1 MKNQTVKEPKN
12 IETPTILVC
21 VDSSNACKMTLR
33 YACYKAR
40 KRGFAVQILSI
51 MDNSYKNL
59 LFASKAIGKEKRSN
73 LEKHLSNLIDDMNKE
88 IGIIPSISI
97 REGEIAEQIIKEIKE
112 TPSCT
117 MLILGK
123 SQNSLSDNT
132 VLPNISRQIGGKI
145 KVPVVIVPENIGEDY
160 LQNLV

>member
-1 MKNQTVKEPKN
+1 MKNQNTKN

-21 VDSSNACKMTLR
+21 VDSSNACKTTLR
-33 YACYKAR
+33 YACYKAK

-51 MDNSYKNL
+51 MDGSYKNL
-59 LFASKAIGKEKRSN
+59 LFASKAIGKEKRAN
-73 LEKHLSNLIDDMNKE
+73 LEKHLMSLIKEVNEE
-88 IGIIPSISI
+88 IGIMPSISI
-97 REGEIAEQIIKEIKE
+97 REGEIVKEITKEIKE

-132 VLPNISRQIGGKI
+132 VLPNISRQIGNKL

-160 LQNLV
+160 LHNLV